1 MDSYFSQ
8 PALAGLTVL
17 ADYINEH
24 PDYLDNVTIVRGL
37 LEIYLED
44 DKRLKNLM
52 LAAFL
57 EDIPSA
63 LAENSEIKDDML
75 ADYAVI
81 LTSDYDFSPS
91 GASAAVA
98 GWACILG
105 KYPKDKLQ
113 QFVRTAVPSDKSA
126 VSLPIASKKKEPVSY
141 TSAMEFADV
150 ISNPALAPDPSIGG
164 KITQDISVLENVEKS
179 DNSLEAIPVKSQLA
193 IEKTIKTETKELD
206 SITPAEKEKDAEA
219 GIVKASSESEEK
231 VASAEIP
238 ASSEASTA
246 EEKPVLEISAD
257 AENMSAAELEPSVE
271 QNPVES
277 LAAPKKETPKAEE
290 VPVAHEEAPE
300 RALEQSRERGKKT
313 AANWLASAVQSLG
326 DISNERLRSYP
337 SAPIAE
343 PENNDGDI
351 DELSEEELAA
361 VEAGIKL
368 AEEEDAL
375 SKSPDELADNNDA
388 ELDEEVLDEGTA
400 EAEEQE
406 DSDTEEDIL
415 DEELD
420 DTDLEDEEVLDE
432 ELDDSDLEDEDIPNE
447 ELDEVEDEEAD
458 EDEAEE
464 DIEDEDL
471 EESDEDEE
479 LSEEDNEEDAEEAVA
494 AEQGNED
501 DITDA
506 NEDEAQAVE
515 SSAVTSAPVPR
526 TAPAAPQPAQ
536 TAKNTVQAG
545 ASPSKAVTSPQVRP
559 NTAEPAEIPQ
569 PSVTTRLSQASVP
582 QTPMTSKLS
591 PAAVPPVPASASRPS
606 SVPPVP
612 GAAPR
617 PAPVRPVPGVAP
629 RPAPVRPV
637 PGAASRPAPVQPVPG
652 AAPRPAPVQPVPG
665 AAPVPKAPARPSITS
680 PSVSGSNRADV
691 RKPSLES
698 VRREAALRR
707 EAGRKDAGAASLSE
721 RLESVPAANAPSKG
735 RDRAS
740 FEKMLFSDSTAEAK
754 PKEQAPSGNFTPSY
768 KKRSDSQE
776 NADERI
782 APSSLSAA
790 IAAKTAKAGFAS
802 RTIEAA
808 KSVAPAIDGP
818 QLGAA
823 EVSSLSEALAA
834 KSAVDKRGFAK
845 KITPGQ
851 KIIDA
856 DLPKLDAGG
865 VRNLS
870 EALAA
875 KSVDKSRLGGAS
887 RSAFKP
893 TESFK
898 SSEENIPKIGTDGVR
913 SLSEAL
919 AAKTKP
925 KSAMSNAMRSSMI
938 QAPSADNSLRK
949 SAFLTSSERITVKK
963 TVPLPNVKT
972 YLPDCE
978 VGDTVLFGNYCQNSS
993 APEPIEWYVLENAD
1007 RELLLLSRFAIEAH
1021 SFNNTANGANW
1032 DECSLRFW
1040 LNGAFLK
1047 KAFSPEEQKRIV
1059 FSYNI
1064 NAENI
1069 KYGTYGGENTDDK
1082 VFLLSIDEAEKF
1094 LNENM
1099 RSARP
1104 TFYASEQGAVTEG
1117 ELGFCKCWLRSPG
1130 KEAGFTAIINS
1141 SGIVAADGE
1150 TSIVEATAVRPAIR
1164 VKI

>member
-1 MDSYFSQ
+1 MHKHEFRSVKALDSYFSQ

-57 EDIPSA
+57 EGIPSA
-63 LAENSEIKDDML
+63 LAEHSEIEDDEL
-75 ADYAVI
+75 SDYAVI
-81 LTSDYDFSPS
+81 LTSDYDFSPA
-91 GASAAVA
+91 GAASAVA

-105 KYPKDKLQ
+105 KYPQDKLS
-113 QFVRTAVPSDKSA
+113 QFVRSTGYLEKKTA
-126 VSLPIASKKKEPVSY
+126 SLPIVPKEKKPVSY

-164 KITQDISVLENVEKS
+164 KNSQIDIAPDTNKKEADDIIESKSVAPQLEIEKNITAKPKETADSALAINKKSLIDSGSVVPAAASDNNVPSLEVAPASEEESQADEHLVLENAAKEEKNLDVTVS
-179 DNSLEAIPVKSQLA
+179 AEEHSS
-193 IEKTIKTETKELD
+193 TE
-206 SITPAEKEKDAEA
+206 PAQ
-219 GIVKASSESEEK
+219 SSENVSSKAVE
-231 VASAEIP
+231 AP
-238 ASSEASTA
+238 A
-246 EEKPVLEISAD
+246 
-257 AENMSAAELEPSVE
+257 
-271 QNPVES
+271 
-277 LAAPKKETPKAEE
+277 KE
-290 VPVAHEEAPE
+290 EEAPE

-343 PENNDGDI
+343 SEKDEDV

-368 AEEEDAL
+368 AEEEEGIAEQSADIAEEDLADAIE
-375 SKSPDELADNNDA
+375 DELDGEIVEEELDGADSEDDEIFDEDTDDS
-388 ELDEEVLDEGTA
+388 ELDEEIDESELEND
-400 EAEEQE
+400 EAFDEDVE
-406 DSDTEEDIL
+406 DSDI
-415 DEELD
+415 
-420 DTDLEDEEVLDE
+420 
-432 ELDDSDLEDEDIPNE
+432 
-447 ELDEVEDEEAD
+447 
-458 EDEAEE
+458 EE
-464 DIEDEDL
+464 DIEEDIVAE
-471 EESDEDEE
+471 EESE
-479 LSEEDNEEDAEEAVA
+479 SEEDDNDLEASESVAAKPEDIKGKAADADNKAEESQSIEPSA
-494 AEQGNED
+494 AF
-501 DITDA
+501 
-506 NEDEAQAVE
+506 
-515 SSAVTSAPVPR
+515 SAPVPR
-526 TAPAAPQPAQ
+526 AAAMMPKTAQTSANNAHPGASVSSSASAPQIRPDAAKPAAAPQPAAPQ
-536 TAKNTVQAG
+536 SPVTA
-545 ASPSKAVTSPQVRP
+545 R
-559 NTAEPAEIPQ
+559 
-569 PSVTTRLSQASVP
+569 
-582 QTPMTSKLS
+582 LS
-591 PAAVPPVPASASRPS
+591 PAAAPQPAAPQSPVTSRLSPAAAPQSAAPQSPVTPRLSPAPVHQASAP
-606 SVPPVP
+606 
-612 GAAPR
+612 APR
-617 PAPVRPVPGVAP
+617 PQVPSAAAVPQPAVRPAMAS
-629 RPAPVRPV
+629 PAP
-637 PGAASRPAPVQPVPG
+637 S
-652 AAPRPAPVQPVPG
+652 
-665 AAPVPKAPARPSITS
+665 
-680 PSVSGSNRADV
+680 SGSNRTDV
-691 RKPSLES
+691 RRPTLES

-707 EAGRKDAGAASLSE
+707 DASRKDAGAPALSE
-721 RLESVPAANAPSKG
+721 QLDRVPSGSAPG
-735 RDRAS
+735 RERKDRGS
-740 FEKMLFSDSTAEAK
+740 FEKLLFSDSSANAL
-754 PKEQAPSGNFTPSY
+754 PKEQVPSGNFTPAS
-768 KKRSDSQE
+768 KKSRSDSQDE
-776 NADERI
+776 SNERI

-790 IAAKTAKAGFAS
+790 IAAKTAKAGFAV
-802 RTIEAA
+802 RNIETTR
-808 KSVAPAIDGP
+808 SVAPAIDGP

-845 KITPGQ
+845 KFTPGQ
-851 KIIDA
+851 KVKDEDI
-856 DLPKLDAGG
+856 PKLDAGG
-865 VRNLS
+865 VRTLS

-898 SSEENIPKIGTDGVR
+898 SSEENVPIIGTDGVR

-925 KSAMSNAMRSSMI
+925 KAVMSNAMRSSMI

-949 SAFLTSSERITVKK
+949 SALLTSSERITVKK
-963 TVPLPNVKT
+963 TAPLPNVKT

-978 VGDTVLFGNYCQNSS
+978 VGDTVLFGNYCQNGS
-993 APEPIEWYVLENAD
+993 ALEPIEWYVLENAD

-1064 NAENI
+1064 NAENK
-1069 KYGTYGGENTDDK
+1069 KYGTFGGENTDDK
-1082 VFLLSIDEAEKF
+1082 VFILSIDEAEKL
-1094 LNENM
+1094 LNETI

-1104 TFYASEQGAVTEG
+1104 TSFASEQGAVAEG
-1117 ELGFCKCWLRSPG
+1117 ELGFCKFWLRSPG
-1130 KEAGFTAIINS
+1130 KEAGFTAIIS
-1141 SGIVAADGE
+1141 SNGNIAADGE
-1150 TSIVEATAVRPAIR
+1150 ASIIESTAVRPAIR